1 MTKNQSPRGLDTS
14 AVSSFEDAY
23 STGGHPS
30 RRARLRESGEY
41 IEPVVE
47 QGESLAESS
56 ADEFAPTVDDI
67 RSGRFPATT
76 ALSIVPPA
84 RGFASEELL
93 PDSLEAG
100 SSESGTSTAGS
111 SAANATAVVGAHLSG
126 SRRVA
131 SATAESVEKAQE
143 EKTPN
148 EKAKPSASGAQADS
162 ASAKSVP
169 VKKAPGKAKQPSLA
183 KSGSLAS
190 LCVMYGAGIA
200 FVTTMVVS
208 NGIGAE
214 GSGEFFRLMALFA
227 IAISLVTFGAD
238 TGLVRTMSAQR
249 ALGRYG
255 VLPQL
260 IRYGLIPSLVTSVL
274 LVAGVYIYTEI
285 VPMAPQYQA
294 AMRVS
299 SAFVLI
305 AALMTVFFGALR
317 GLHRVVTFTLLQNV
331 LLPTLRFAAVGLV
344 VLFSGQLMD
353 LVYAWTIPVAITA
366 VVALWLLERAFPSE
380 EHVEVLSSED
390 SPPETFRSFWGFSS
404 ARGVAT
410 IVETILEWIDVL
422 VVTAFLGAAAGGI
435 YGAVNRCVRV
445 GTMIEHTGRVVTG
458 PSISAALATRQL
470 DRARDIFLSTTRV
483 LTALSWPFYL
493 SLAFFGPV
501 LLGFFGKGFEA
512 GAGILWVICPAA
524 MLSMSAGGVQSV
536 LLMSG
541 KSRWQL
547 LNKLSSLVVAV
558 TLNFTLVPVW
568 GLYGAVTAWASALL
582 IDTFLASYQVF
593 RLVGIRA
600 SAREMAPSLFLGA
613 AVPTVCALASLAFL
627 GQSVLGVIVY
637 VVLLVPVYGAV
648 LYRFRKA
655 LGIERFLSARRA
667 KS

>member
-1 MTKNQSPRGLDTS
+1 MTKNQYPRGLETT
-14 AVSSFEDAY
+14 AVSAFDDAY

-41 IEPVVE
+41 VEPVVE
-47 QGESLAESS
+47 QADSLAESS

-84 RGFASEELL
+84 RGFASEESL
-93 PDSLEAG
+93 PDSVEAG
-100 SSESGTSTAGS
+100 SLGSGTSAAGS
-111 SAANATAVVGAHLSG
+111 SAANATAVAGAHLAG

-131 SATAESVEKAQE
+131 PATAESANKVQC
-143 EKTPN
+143 EKTDSSVAVA
-148 EKAKPSASGAQADS
+148 ETDS
-162 ASAKSVP
+162 ASAKSAP
-169 VKKAPGKAKQPSLA
+169 VKKTPGKGKQPSLA

-227 IAISLVTFGAD
+227 ISISLVTFGAD

-274 LVAGVYIYTEI
+274 LVAGVYIYTEL
-285 VPMAPQYQA
+285 VPMAPEYQA

-299 SAFVLI
+299 SAFILV

-353 LVYAWTIPVAITA
+353 LVYAWTVPVAITA
-366 VVALWLLERAFPSE
+366 VVALWRLERAFPSE
-380 EHVEVLSSED
+380 EHVEVLPSED
-390 SPPETFRSFWGFSS
+390 SPTETFRSFWGFSS

-410 IVETILEWIDVL
+410 VVETILEWIDVL
-422 VVTAFLGAAAGGI
+422 VVAAFLGAAAGGV

-445 GTMIEHTGRVVTG
+445 GAMIEHTGRVVTG

-470 DRARDIFLSTTRV
+470 DRAREIFLSTTRV

-512 GAGILWVICPAA
+512 GAGIIWVICPAA

-600 SAREMAPSLFLGA
+600 SLREMAPSLFLGA
-613 AVPTVCALASLAFL
+613 AVPTACALVSLTFL
-627 GQSVLGVIVY
+627 GQSVLGLIVY

>member
-1 MTKNQSPRGLDTS
+1 MTKNQSPRGLETT
-14 AVSSFEDAY
+14 AVSAFDDAY

-41 IEPVVE
+41 VEPVVE
-47 QGESLAESS
+47 QADSLAESS

-84 RGFASEELL
+84 RGFASEESL
-93 PDSLEAG
+93 PDSVEAG
-100 SSESGTSTAGS
+100 SLGSGTSAAGS
-111 SAANATAVVGAHLSG
+111 SAANATAVAGAHLAG

-131 SATAESVEKAQE
+131 PATAESANKVQC
-143 EKTPN
+143 EKTDSSVAVA
-148 EKAKPSASGAQADS
+148 ETDS
-162 ASAKSVP
+162 ASAKSAP
-169 VKKAPGKAKQPSLA
+169 VKKTPGKGKQPSLA

-227 IAISLVTFGAD
+227 ISISLVTFGAD

-274 LVAGVYIYTEI
+274 LVAGVYIYTEL
-285 VPMAPQYQA
+285 VPMAPEYQA
-294 AMRVS
+294 AVRVS
-299 SAFVLI
+299 SAFILV

-353 LVYAWTIPVAITA
+353 LVYAWTVPVAITA
-366 VVALWLLERAFPSE
+366 VVALWRLERAFPSE
-380 EHVEVLSSED
+380 EHVEVLPSED
-390 SPPETFRSFWGFSS
+390 SPTETFRSFWGFSS

-410 IVETILEWIDVL
+410 VVETILEWIDVL
-422 VVTAFLGAAAGGI
+422 VVAAFLGAAAGGV

-445 GTMIEHTGRVVTG
+445 GAMIEHTGRVVTG

-470 DRARDIFLSTTRV
+470 DRAREIFLSTTRV

-600 SAREMAPSLFLGA
+600 SLREMAPSLFLGA
-613 AVPTVCALASLAFL
+613 AVPTACALVSLTFL
-627 GQSVLGVIVY
+627 GQSVLGLIVY

>member
-14 AVSSFEDAY
+14 AVSSFDDAY

-41 IEPVVE
+41 MDPVVE
-47 QGESLAESS
+47 QTDSV

-84 RGFASEELL
+84 RGFASEESL

-100 SSESGTSTAGS
+100 TSAAGS
-111 SAANATAVVGAHLSG
+111 SAASAVTGAHLPG
-126 SRRVA
+126 SRRIA
-131 SATAESVEKAQE
+131 PSTAESADKVQR
-143 EKTPN
+143 EKTDSSVAV
-148 EKAKPSASGAQADS
+148 AKTDS
-162 ASAKSVP
+162 ASTKNAP
-169 VKKAPGKAKQPSLA
+169 VTKAPAKGKQPSLA

-285 VPMAPQYQA
+285 VPMAPEYQA

-299 SAFVLI
+299 SAFVLV

-317 GLHRVVTFTLLQNV
+317 GLHRVVTFTVLQNV

-353 LVYAWTIPVAITA
+353 LVYAWTVPVAITA
-366 VVALWLLERAFPSE
+366 VVALWLLERAFPNE
-380 EHVEVLSSED
+380 EHVEVLPSEEA
-390 SPPETFRSFWGFSS
+390 PTETFRSFWGFSS

-410 IVETILEWIDVL
+410 VVETILEWIDVL

-470 DRARDIFLSTTRV
+470 DRAREIFLSTTRV

-501 LLGFFGKGFEA
+501 LLGFFGKGFES

-600 SAREMAPSLFLGA
+600 SVREMAPSLFLGA
-613 AVPTVCALASLAFL
+613 AVPTACALVSLTFL

>member
-41 IEPVVE
+41 VEPVTE
-47 QGESLAESS
+47 QAEPA

-84 RGFASEELL
+84 QGFAPKESLPESLVADSEAT
-93 PDSLEAG
+93 DSAD
-100 SSESGTSTAGS
+100 TN
-111 SAANATAVVGAHLSG
+111 AAVAGAHLPG
-126 SRRVA
+126 SRRIA
-131 SATAESVEKAQE
+131 LATAESADSK
-143 EKTPN
+143 
-148 EKAKPSASGAQADS
+148 AQADS
-162 ASAKSVP
+162 GSVKDAP
-169 VKKAPGKAKQPSLA
+169 VSTPAKKAPAKGKQPSLA

-260 IRYGLIPSLVTSVL
+260 IRYGLVPSLVTSVL

-285 VPMAPQYQA
+285 VPMAPEYQA

-299 SAFVLI
+299 SAFVLV

-353 LVYAWTIPVAITA
+353 LVYAWTVPVAITA

-380 EHVEVLSSED
+380 EHVEVLPSED
-390 SPPETFRSFWGFSS
+390 SPAETFRSFWGFSS

-410 IVETILEWIDVL
+410 VVETILEWIDVL

-470 DRARDIFLSTTRV
+470 DRAREIFLSTTRV

-501 LLGFFGKGFEA
+501 LLHFFGKGFEA

-600 SAREMAPSLFLGA
+600 SVREMAPSLFLGA

-648 LYRFRKA
+648 LFRFRKA

>member
-1 MTKNQSPRGLDTS
+1 MTKNQSPRGLETT
-14 AVSSFEDAY
+14 AVSAFDDAY

-41 IEPVVE
+41 VEPVVE
-47 QGESLAESS
+47 QADSLAESS

-84 RGFASEELL
+84 RGFASEESL
-93 PDSLEAG
+93 PDSVEAG
-100 SSESGTSTAGS
+100 SLGSGTSAAGS
-111 SAANATAVVGAHLSG
+111 SAANATAVAGAHLAG

-131 SATAESVEKAQE
+131 PATAESANKVQC
-143 EKTPN
+143 EKTDSSVAVA
-148 EKAKPSASGAQADS
+148 ETDS
-162 ASAKSVP
+162 ASAKSAP
-169 VKKAPGKAKQPSLA
+169 VKKTPGKGKQPSLA

-227 IAISLVTFGAD
+227 ISISLVTFGAD

-274 LVAGVYIYTEI
+274 LVAGVYIYTEL
-285 VPMAPQYQA
+285 VPMAPEYQA

-299 SAFVLI
+299 SAFILV

-353 LVYAWTIPVAITA
+353 LVYAWTVPVAITA
-366 VVALWLLERAFPSE
+366 VVALWRLERAFPSE
-380 EHVEVLSSED
+380 EHVEVLPSED
-390 SPPETFRSFWGFSS
+390 SPTETFRSFWGFSS

-410 IVETILEWIDVL
+410 VVETILEWIDVL
-422 VVTAFLGAAAGGI
+422 VVAAFLGAAAGGV

-445 GTMIEHTGRVVTG
+445 GAMIEHTGRVVTG

-470 DRARDIFLSTTRV
+470 DRAREIFLSTTRV

-600 SAREMAPSLFLGA
+600 SLREMAPSLFLGA
-613 AVPTVCALASLAFL
+613 AVPTACALVSLTFL

-648 LYRFRKA
+648 LFRFRKA

>member
-1 MTKNQSPRGLDTS
+1 MTKNQSPRGLETT
-14 AVSSFEDAY
+14 AVSAFDDAY

-41 IEPVVE
+41 VEPVVE
-47 QGESLAESS
+47 QADSLAESS

-84 RGFASEELL
+84 RGFASEESL
-93 PDSLEAG
+93 PDSVEAG
-100 SSESGTSTAGS
+100 SLGSGTSAAGS
-111 SAANATAVVGAHLSG
+111 SAANATAVAGAHLAG

-131 SATAESVEKAQE
+131 PATAESANKVQC
-143 EKTPN
+143 EKTDSSVAVA
-148 EKAKPSASGAQADS
+148 ETDS
-162 ASAKSVP
+162 ASAKSAP
-169 VKKAPGKAKQPSLA
+169 VKKTPGKGKQPSLA

-227 IAISLVTFGAD
+227 ISISLVTFGAD

-274 LVAGVYIYTEI
+274 LVAGVYIYTEL
-285 VPMAPQYQA
+285 VPMAPEYQA

-299 SAFVLI
+299 SAFILV

-353 LVYAWTIPVAITA
+353 LVYAWTVPVAITA
-366 VVALWLLERAFPSE
+366 VVALWRLERAFPSE
-380 EHVEVLSSED
+380 EHVEVLPSED
-390 SPPETFRSFWGFSS
+390 SPTETFRSFWGFSS

-410 IVETILEWIDVL
+410 VVETILEWIDVL
-422 VVTAFLGAAAGGI
+422 VVAAFLGATAGGV

-445 GTMIEHTGRVVTG
+445 GAMIEHTGRVVTG

-470 DRARDIFLSTTRV
+470 DRAREIFLSTTRV

-600 SAREMAPSLFLGA
+600 SLREMAPSLFLGA
-613 AVPTVCALASLAFL
+613 AVPTACALVSLTFL
-627 GQSVLGVIVY
+627 GQSVLGLIVY

>member
-1 MTKNQSPRGLDTS
+1 MTKNQSPRGLETT
-14 AVSSFEDAY
+14 AVSAFDDAY

-41 IEPVVE
+41 VEPVVE
-47 QGESLAESS
+47 QADSLAESS

-84 RGFASEELL
+84 RGFASEESL
-93 PDSLEAG
+93 PDSVEAG
-100 SSESGTSTAGS
+100 SLGSGTSAAGS
-111 SAANATAVVGAHLSG
+111 SAANATAVAGAHLAG

-131 SATAESVEKAQE
+131 PATAESANKVQC
-143 EKTPN
+143 EKTDSSVAVA
-148 EKAKPSASGAQADS
+148 ETDS
-162 ASAKSVP
+162 ASAKSAP
-169 VKKAPGKAKQPSLA
+169 VKKTPGKGKQPSLA

-227 IAISLVTFGAD
+227 ISISLVTFGAD

-274 LVAGVYIYTEI
+274 LVAGVYIYTDL
-285 VPMAPQYQA
+285 VPMAPEYQA

-299 SAFVLI
+299 SAFILV

-353 LVYAWTIPVAITA
+353 LVYAWTVPVAITA
-366 VVALWLLERAFPSE
+366 VVALWRLERAFPSE
-380 EHVEVLSSED
+380 EHVEVLPSED
-390 SPPETFRSFWGFSS
+390 SPTETFRSFWGFSS

-410 IVETILEWIDVL
+410 VVETILEWIDVL
-422 VVTAFLGAAAGGI
+422 VVAAFLGAAAGGV

-445 GTMIEHTGRVVTG
+445 GAMIEHTGRVVTG

-470 DRARDIFLSTTRV
+470 DRAREIFLSTTRV

-512 GAGILWVICPAA
+512 GAGIIWVICPAA

-600 SAREMAPSLFLGA
+600 SLREMAPSLFLGA
-613 AVPTVCALASLAFL
+613 AVPTACALVSLTFL
-627 GQSVLGVIVY
+627 GQSVLGLIVY

>member
-1 MTKNQSPRGLDTS
+1 MTKDQSPRGLDTAS
-14 AVSSFEDAY
+14 VSSFDDAY
-23 STGGHPS
+23 SMGGHPS

-41 IEPVVE
+41 VDPVVE
-47 QGESLAESS
+47 QSGSQAESS

-84 RGFASEELL
+84 QGFAPEKSLS
-93 PDSLEAG
+93 DSLEA
-100 SSESGTSTAGS
+100 SSSGTSTAGS
-111 SAANATAVVGAHLSG
+111 SEASSATVVGAHLPG
-126 SRRVA
+126 SRRTA
-131 SATAESVEKAQE
+131 SATVESADSKAQ
-143 EKTPN
+143 T
-148 EKAKPSASGAQADS
+148 DS
-162 ASAKSVP
+162 ASAKDAP
-169 VKKAPGKAKQPSLA
+169 AKKAPTKGKQPSLA

-260 IRYGLIPSLVTSVL
+260 IQYGLIPSLVTSVL
-274 LVAGVYIYTEI
+274 LVAGVYIYTEV
-285 VPMAPQYQA
+285 VPMAPEYQS

-299 SAFVLI
+299 SAFVLV

-317 GLHRVVTFTLLQNV
+317 GLHRVVTFTVLQNV
-331 LLPTLRFAAVGLV
+331 LLPTLRFADVGLV
-344 VLFSGQLMD
+344 VLFSGQLME

-366 VVALWLLERAFPSE
+366 VVALWLLERAFPNE
-380 EHVEVLSSED
+380 EHVEVLPSED
-390 SPPETFRSFWGFSS
+390 SPTETFRSFWGFSS

-410 IVETILEWIDVL
+410 VVETILEWIDVL

-470 DRARDIFLSTTRV
+470 DRAREIFLSTTRV

-501 LLGFFGKGFEA
+501 LLHFFGKGFEA

-600 SAREMAPSLFLGA
+600 SVREMAPSLFLGA
-613 AVPTVCALASLAFL
+613 AVPTACALASLAVM

-648 LYRFRKA
+648 LFRFRKA
-655 LGIERFLSARRA
+655 LGVERFLSARRA

>member
-410 IVETILEWIDVL
+410 IVETILEWIDRKS
-422 VVTAFLGAAAGGI
+422 VV
-435 YGAVNRCVRV
+435 
-445 GTMIEHTGRVVTG
+445 
-458 PSISAALATRQL
+458 
-470 DRARDIFLSTTRV
+470 
-483 LTALSWPFYL
+483 
-493 SLAFFGPV
+493 
-501 LLGFFGKGFEA
+501 
-512 GAGILWVICPAA
+512 
-524 MLSMSAGGVQSV
+524 
-536 LLMSG
+536 
-541 KSRWQL
+541 
-547 LNKLSSLVVAV
+547 
-558 TLNFTLVPVW
+558 
-568 GLYGAVTAWASALL
+568 
-582 IDTFLASYQVF
+582 
-593 RLVGIRA
+593 
-600 SAREMAPSLFLGA
+600 
-613 AVPTVCALASLAFL
+613 
-627 GQSVLGVIVY
+627 
-637 VVLLVPVYGAV
+637 
-648 LYRFRKA
+648 
-655 LGIERFLSARRA
+655 
-667 KS
+667 

>member
-1 MTKNQSPRGLDTS
+1 MTKDRSPRGLDTS

-41 IEPVVE
+41 VEPVVE
-47 QGESLAESS
+47 QADPQAESS
-56 ADEFAPTVDDI
+56 ADEFVPTVDDI

-84 RGFASEELL
+84 QGFASKEPL
-93 PDSLEAG
+93 PGSLVAG
-100 SSESGTSTAGS
+100 SEATD
-111 SAANATAVVGAHLSG
+111 SADASATAVAGAHLPG

-131 SATAESVEKAQE
+131 SATAESADSK
-143 EKTPN
+143 
-148 EKAKPSASGAQADS
+148 AQADS
-162 ASAKSVP
+162 VSVKDAPVNTP
-169 VKKAPGKAKQPSLA
+169 VKKAPAKGKQPSLA

-274 LVAGVYIYTEI
+274 LVTGVYIYTGI
-285 VPMAPQYQA
+285 VPMAPEYQA

-299 SAFVLI
+299 SAFVLV

-353 LVYAWTIPVAITA
+353 LVYAWTVPVAITA

-380 EHVEVLSSED
+380 EHVEVLPSED
-390 SPPETFRSFWGFSS
+390 SPAETFRSFWGFSS

-410 IVETILEWIDVL
+410 VVETILEWIDVL

-470 DRARDIFLSTTRV
+470 DRAREIFLSTTRV

-501 LLGFFGKGFEA
+501 LLHFFGKGFEA

-558 TLNFTLVPVW
+558 TLNFTLVPIW

-600 SAREMAPSLFLGA
+600 SVREMAPSLFLGA

-648 LYRFRKA
+648 LFRFRKA

>member
-14 AVSSFEDAY
+14 AVSSFDDAY

-41 IEPVVE
+41 VEPVVE
-47 QGESLAESS
+47 EAESS

-84 RGFASEELL
+84 QGFAPKESLPESLVADSEAT
-93 PDSLEAG
+93 DSAD
-100 SSESGTSTAGS
+100 
-111 SAANATAVVGAHLSG
+111 
-126 SRRVA
+126 A
-131 SATAESVEKAQE
+131 SATAAAGAHLPGSRRIALATAESADSK
-143 EKTPN
+143 
-148 EKAKPSASGAQADS
+148 AQADS
-162 ASAKSVP
+162 GSVKDAP
-169 VKKAPGKAKQPSLA
+169 VSTPAKKAPAKGKQPSLA

-260 IRYGLIPSLVTSVL
+260 IRYGLVPSLVTSVL

-493 SLAFFGPV
+493 SLAFFGPT

>member
-1 MTKNQSPRGLDTS
+1 
-14 AVSSFEDAY
+14 
-23 STGGHPS
+23 
-30 RRARLRESGEY
+30 
-41 IEPVVE
+41 
-47 QGESLAESS
+47 
-56 ADEFAPTVDDI
+56 
-67 RSGRFPATT
+67 
-76 ALSIVPPA
+76 
-84 RGFASEELL
+84 
-93 PDSLEAG
+93 
-100 SSESGTSTAGS
+100 
-111 SAANATAVVGAHLSG
+111 
-126 SRRVA
+126 
-131 SATAESVEKAQE
+131 
-143 EKTPN
+143 
-148 EKAKPSASGAQADS
+148 
-162 ASAKSVP
+162 
-169 VKKAPGKAKQPSLA
+169 
-183 KSGSLAS
+183 
-190 LCVMYGAGIA
+190 
-200 FVTTMVVS
+200 
-208 NGIGAE
+208 
-214 GSGEFFRLMALFA
+214 
-227 IAISLVTFGAD
+227 
-238 TGLVRTMSAQR
+238 
-249 ALGRYG
+249 
-255 VLPQL
+255 
-260 IRYGLIPSLVTSVL
+260 
-274 LVAGVYIYTEI
+274 
-285 VPMAPQYQA
+285 MAPEYQA

-299 SAFVLI
+299 SAFVLV

-380 EHVEVLSSED
+380 EHLEVLPSED
-390 SPPETFRSFWGFSS
+390 SPTETFRSFWGFSS

-410 IVETILEWIDVL
+410 VVETILEWIDVL
-422 VVTAFLGAAAGGI
+422 VVTAFLGAAAGGV

-445 GTMIEHTGRVVTG
+445 GAMIEHTGRVVTG

-470 DRARDIFLSTTRV
+470 DRAREIFLSTTRV

-600 SAREMAPSLFLGA
+600 SVREMAPSLFLGA
-613 AVPTVCALASLAFL
+613 AVPTACALVSLTFL
-627 GQSVLGVIVY
+627 DQSVLGVIVY

>member
-1 MTKNQSPRGLDTS
+1 MTNNQSPRGLDTS
-14 AVSSFEDAY
+14 AVSSFDDAY

-41 IEPVVE
+41 VEPVVE
-47 QGESLAESS
+47 EQTDSS
-56 ADEFAPTVDDI
+56 ANEFAPTVDDI

-76 ALSIVPPA
+76 ALSTVPPA
-84 RGFASEELL
+84 QGFTSEDSL
-93 PDSLEAG
+93 PDSLVAD
-100 SSESGTSTAGS
+100 SSVSGTSVADS
-111 SAANATAVVGAHLSG
+111 SA
-126 SRRVA
+126 A
-131 SATAESVEKAQE
+131 SATAMAGAHLPGSRRTASATVESADSKAQ
-143 EKTPN
+143 T
-148 EKAKPSASGAQADS
+148 DS
-162 ASAKSVP
+162 ASAK
-169 VKKAPGKAKQPSLA
+169 KAPTKGKQPSLA

-260 IRYGLIPSLVTSVL
+260 IRYGLVPSLVTSVL
-274 LVAGVYIYTEI
+274 LVAGVYIYTEV
-285 VPMAPQYQA
+285 VPMAPEYQA

-299 SAFVLI
+299 SAFVLV

-317 GLHRVVTFTLLQNV
+317 GLHRVVTFTVLQNV

-353 LVYAWTIPVAITA
+353 LVYAWTVPVAITA

-380 EHVEVLSSED
+380 EHVEVLPSED
-390 SPPETFRSFWGFSS
+390 SPTETFRSFWSFSS

-410 IVETILEWIDVL
+410 VVETILEWIDVL

-470 DRARDIFLSTTRV
+470 DRAREIFLSTTRV

-600 SAREMAPSLFLGA
+600 SVREMAPSLFLGA
-613 AVPTVCALASLAFL
+613 AVPTACALVSLTFL

>member
-1 MTKNQSPRGLDTS
+1 MTKDQSPRGLDTAS
-14 AVSSFEDAY
+14 VSSFDDAY
-23 STGGHPS
+23 SMGGHPS

-41 IEPVVE
+41 VNPVVE
-47 QGESLAESS
+47 QSDSQAESS

-84 RGFASEELL
+84 QGFTSEDSL
-93 PDSLEAG
+93 PDSLVAN
-100 SSESGTSTAGS
+100 SSSSGTSAAGS
-111 SAANATAVVGAHLSG
+111 SAASATAMAGAHLPG
-126 SRRVA
+126 SRRIA
-131 SATAESVEKAQE
+131 PSTAEPADKVQG
-143 EKTPN
+143 EKT
-148 EKAKPSASGAQADS
+148 DS
-162 ASAKSVP
+162 SVAVTKTDSVSAKDVP
-169 VKKAPGKAKQPSLA
+169 AKKAPAKGKQPSLA

-274 LVAGVYIYTEI
+274 LVVGVYVYTEI
-285 VPMAPQYQA
+285 APMAPEYQA

-299 SAFVLI
+299 SAFVLV

-353 LVYAWTIPVAITA
+353 LVYAWTVPVAITA

-380 EHVEVLSSED
+380 EHVEVLPSED
-390 SPPETFRSFWGFSS
+390 SPTETFRSFWSFSS

-410 IVETILEWIDVL
+410 VVETILEWIDVL
-422 VVTAFLGAAAGGI
+422 VVTAFLGAAAGGV

-470 DRARDIFLSTTRV
+470 DRAREIFLSTTRV

-600 SAREMAPSLFLGA
+600 SIREMAPSLFLGA
-613 AVPTVCALASLAFL
+613 AVPTACALVSLTFL

>member
-1 MTKNQSPRGLDTS
+1 MTKNQSPRGLETT
-14 AVSSFEDAY
+14 AVSAFDDAY

-41 IEPVVE
+41 VEPVVE
-47 QGESLAESS
+47 QADSLAESS

-84 RGFASEELL
+84 RGFASEESL
-93 PDSLEAG
+93 PDSVEAG
-100 SSESGTSTAGS
+100 SLGSGTSAAGS
-111 SAANATAVVGAHLSG
+111 SAANATAVAGAHLAG

-131 SATAESVEKAQE
+131 PATAESANKVQC
-143 EKTPN
+143 EKTDSSVAVA
-148 EKAKPSASGAQADS
+148 ETDS
-162 ASAKSVP
+162 ASAKSAP
-169 VKKAPGKAKQPSLA
+169 VKKTPGKGKQPSLA

-227 IAISLVTFGAD
+227 ISISLVTFGAD

-274 LVAGVYIYTEI
+274 LVAGVYIYTEL
-285 VPMAPQYQA
+285 VPMAPEYQA

-299 SAFVLI
+299 SAFILV

-353 LVYAWTIPVAITA
+353 LVYAWTVPVAITA
-366 VVALWLLERAFPSE
+366 VVALWRLERAFPSE
-380 EHVEVLSSED
+380 EHVEVLPSED
-390 SPPETFRSFWGFSS
+390 SPTETFRSFWGFSS

-410 IVETILEWIDVL
+410 VVETILEWIDVL
-422 VVTAFLGAAAGGI
+422 VVAAFLGAAAGGV

-445 GTMIEHTGRVVTG
+445 GAMIEHTGRVVTG

-470 DRARDIFLSTTRV
+470 DRAREIFLSTTRV

-600 SAREMAPSLFLGA
+600 SLREMAPSLFLGA
-613 AVPTVCALASLAFL
+613 AVPTACALVSLTFL
-627 GQSVLGVIVY
+627 DQSVLGVIVY

>member
-1 MTKNQSPRGLDTS
+1 MTKDQSPRGLDTAS
-14 AVSSFEDAY
+14 VSSFDDAY
-23 STGGHPS
+23 SMGGHPS

-41 IEPVVE
+41 VDPVVE
-47 QGESLAESS
+47 QSDSQAESS

-84 RGFASEELL
+84 QGFAPEKSLS
-93 PDSLEAG
+93 DSLEA
-100 SSESGTSTAGS
+100 SSSGTSTAGS
-111 SAANATAVVGAHLSG
+111 SEASSATVVGAHLPG
-126 SRRVA
+126 SRRTA
-131 SATAESVEKAQE
+131 SATVESADSKAQ
-143 EKTPN
+143 T
-148 EKAKPSASGAQADS
+148 DS
-162 ASAKSVP
+162 ASAKDAP
-169 VKKAPGKAKQPSLA
+169 AKKAPTKGKQPSLA

-260 IRYGLIPSLVTSVL
+260 IQYGLIPSLVTSVL
-274 LVAGVYIYTEI
+274 LVAGVYIYTEV
-285 VPMAPQYQA
+285 VPMAPEYQS

-299 SAFVLI
+299 SAFVLV

-317 GLHRVVTFTLLQNV
+317 GLHRVVTFTVLQNV

-344 VLFSGQLMD
+344 VLFSGQLME

-380 EHVEVLSSED
+380 EHVEVLPSED
-390 SPPETFRSFWGFSS
+390 SPTETFRSFWGFSS

-410 IVETILEWIDVL
+410 VVETILEWIDVL

-470 DRARDIFLSTTRV
+470 DRAREIFLSTTRV

-501 LLGFFGKGFEA
+501 LLHFFGKGFEA
-512 GAGILWVICPAA
+512 GAGILWVICAA

-600 SAREMAPSLFLGA
+600 SVREMAPSLFLGA
-613 AVPTVCALASLAFL
+613 AVPTACALASLAVL

-648 LYRFRKA
+648 LFRFRKA

>member
-41 IEPVVE
+41 VEPAAE
-47 QGESLAESS
+47 EAESS

-84 RGFASEELL
+84 QGFA
-93 PDSLEAG
+93 PKDSLPESLVVGSEA
-100 SSESGTSTAGS
+100 TD
-111 SAANATAVVGAHLSG
+111 SADASATAAAGAHLPG
-126 SRRVA
+126 SRRIA
-131 SATAESVEKAQE
+131 SATAESADSK
-143 EKTPN
+143 
-148 EKAKPSASGAQADS
+148 AQADS
-162 ASAKSVP
+162 GSVKDAP
-169 VKKAPGKAKQPSLA
+169 VNTLVKKAPAKGKQPSLA

-285 VPMAPQYQA
+285 VPMAPEYQA

-299 SAFVLI
+299 SAFVLV

-353 LVYAWTIPVAITA
+353 LVYAWTVPVAVTA
-366 VVALWLLERAFPSE
+366 IVALWLLERAFPNE
-380 EHVEVLSSED
+380 EHVEVLPSEH
-390 SPPETFRSFWGFSS
+390 SPTETFRSFWGFSS

-470 DRARDIFLSTTRV
+470 DRAREIFLSTTRV

-501 LLGFFGKGFEA
+501 LLHFFGKGFEA

-600 SAREMAPSLFLGA
+600 STREMAPSLFLGA
-613 AVPTVCALASLAFL
+613 AVPTACALASLAVL

-655 LGIERFLSARRA
+655 LGVERFLSARRA

>member
-1 MTKNQSPRGLDTS
+1 MTKNQSPLGLETT
-14 AVSSFEDAY
+14 AVSPFDDAY

-30 RRARLRESGEY
+30 RCAHLHESGEY
-41 IEPVVE
+41 VE
-47 QGESLAESS
+47 QTDSLAESS
-56 ADEFAPTVDDI
+56 ADEFALTVDDI
-67 RSGRFPATT
+67 RSGRFPATM
-76 ALSIVPPA
+76 ALSVVPPA
-84 RGFASEELL
+84 RGFASERSL

-100 SSESGTSTAGS
+100 SSESGTSAVGS
-111 SAANATAVVGAHLSG
+111 SAAKATAVAGAHLSG
-126 SRRVA
+126 SRRVVP
-131 SATAESVEKAQE
+131 ATAGAVEKAQE
-143 EKTPN
+143 EKTLN
-148 EKAKPSASGAQADS
+148 EKVKPSVSGTQADT
-162 ASAKSVP
+162 ASAKSAP
-169 VKKAPGKAKQPSLA
+169 VKKTPGRDKQPSLT

-227 IAISLVTFGAD
+227 ISISLVTFGAD

-274 LVAGVYIYTEI
+274 LVAGVYMYTKL
-285 VPMAPQYQA
+285 VPMAPAYQA

-299 SAFVLI
+299 SAFVLL

-317 GLHRVVTFTLLQNV
+317 GLQRVVTFTLLQNV
-331 LLPTLRFAAVGLV
+331 LLPTLRLAAVGLV

-380 EHVEVLSSED
+380 EHVEVLPSED
-390 SPPETFRSFWGFSS
+390 SPTETFRSFWGFSS

-410 IVETILEWIDVL
+410 VMETILEWIDVL
-422 VVTAFLGAAAGGI
+422 VVTAFSGAVAGGV

-445 GTMIEHTGRVVTG
+445 GAMIEHTGRVVTG

-470 DRARDIFLSTTRV
+470 DRAREIFISTTRV

-524 MLSMSAGGVQSV
+524 MLSISTGGVQSV

-582 IDTFLASYQVF
+582 VDTFLASYQVF

-600 SAREMAPSLFLGA
+600 SLREMAPSLFVGA
-613 AVPTVCALASLAFL
+613 AVPTAYALVSLAFL
-627 GQSVLGVIVY
+627 GQSVQGIIVY
-637 VVLLVPVYGAV
+637 LVLLVPVYGAV

-655 LGIERFLSARRA
+655 LGIERFFSARRA

>member
-1 MTKNQSPRGLDTS
+1 MTKNQSPRGLETT
-14 AVSSFEDAY
+14 AVSAFDDAY

-41 IEPVVE
+41 VEPVVE
-47 QGESLAESS
+47 QADSLAESS

-84 RGFASEELL
+84 QGFA
-93 PDSLEAG
+93 PKDSLPESLVVGSEATD
-100 SSESGTSTAGS
+100 SADA
-111 SAANATAVVGAHLSG
+111 SAAAGAHLPG

-131 SATAESVEKAQE
+131 SATAESADSK
-143 EKTPN
+143 
-148 EKAKPSASGAQADS
+148 AQADS
-162 ASAKSVP
+162 GSVKDAP
-169 VKKAPGKAKQPSLA
+169 VSTPAKKAPAKGKQPSLA

-260 IRYGLIPSLVTSVL
+260 IRYGLVPSLVTSVL

-285 VPMAPQYQA
+285 VPMAPEYQA

-299 SAFVLI
+299 SAFVLV

-344 VLFSGQLMD
+344 V
-353 LVYAWTIPVAITA
+353 PVAITA

-380 EHVEVLSSED
+380 EHVEVLPSED
-390 SPPETFRSFWGFSS
+390 SPAETFRSFWGFSS

-410 IVETILEWIDVL
+410 VVETILEWIDVL

-470 DRARDIFLSTTRV
+470 DRAREIFLSTTRV

-501 LLGFFGKGFEA
+501 LLHFFGKGFEA

-600 SAREMAPSLFLGA
+600 SVREMAPSLFLGA

-648 LYRFRKA
+648 LFRFRKA

>member
-1 MTKNQSPRGLDTS
+1 MTKNQSPRGLETT
-14 AVSSFEDAY
+14 AVSAFDDAY

-41 IEPVVE
+41 VEPVVE
-47 QGESLAESS
+47 QADSLAESS

-84 RGFASEELL
+84 RGFASEESL
-93 PDSLEAG
+93 PDSVEAG
-100 SSESGTSTAGS
+100 SLGSGTSAAGS
-111 SAANATAVVGAHLSG
+111 SAANATAVAGAHLAG

-131 SATAESVEKAQE
+131 PATAESANKVQC
-143 EKTPN
+143 EKTDSSVAVA
-148 EKAKPSASGAQADS
+148 ETDS
-162 ASAKSVP
+162 ASAKSAP
-169 VKKAPGKAKQPSLA
+169 VKKTPGKGKQPSLA

-227 IAISLVTFGAD
+227 ISISLVTFGAD

-274 LVAGVYIYTEI
+274 LVAGVYIYTEL
-285 VPMAPQYQA
+285 VPMAPEYQA

-299 SAFVLI
+299 SAFILV

-353 LVYAWTIPVAITA
+353 LVYAWTVPVAITA
-366 VVALWLLERAFPSE
+366 VVALWRLERAFPSE
-380 EHVEVLSSED
+380 EHVEVLPSED
-390 SPPETFRSFWGFSS
+390 SPTETFRSFWGFSS

-410 IVETILEWIDVL
+410 VVETILEWIDVL
-422 VVTAFLGAAAGGI
+422 VVAAFLGAAAGGV

-445 GTMIEHTGRVVTG
+445 GAMIEHTGRVVTG

-470 DRARDIFLSTTRV
+470 DRAREIFLSTTRV

-600 SAREMAPSLFLGA
+600 SVREMAPSLFLGA
-613 AVPTVCALASLAFL
+613 AVPTACALVSLTFL

-648 LYRFRKA
+648 LFRFRKA

>member
-1 MTKNQSPRGLDTS
+1 MTKNQSPRGLETT
-14 AVSSFEDAY
+14 AVSAFDDAY

-41 IEPVVE
+41 VEPVVE
-47 QGESLAESS
+47 QADSLAESS

-84 RGFASEELL
+84 RGFASEESL
-93 PDSLEAG
+93 PDSVEAG
-100 SSESGTSTAGS
+100 SLGSGTSAAGS
-111 SAANATAVVGAHLSG
+111 SAANATAVAGAHLAG

-131 SATAESVEKAQE
+131 PATAESANKVQC
-143 EKTPN
+143 EKTDSSVAVA
-148 EKAKPSASGAQADS
+148 ETDS
-162 ASAKSVP
+162 ASAKSAP
-169 VKKAPGKAKQPSLA
+169 VKKTPGKGKQPSLA

-227 IAISLVTFGAD
+227 ISISLVTFGAD

-274 LVAGVYIYTEI
+274 LVAGVYIYTEL
-285 VPMAPQYQA
+285 VPMAPEYQA

-299 SAFVLI
+299 SAFILV

-353 LVYAWTIPVAITA
+353 LVYAWTVPVAITA
-366 VVALWLLERAFPSE
+366 VVALWRLERAFPSE
-380 EHVEVLSSED
+380 EHVEVLPSED
-390 SPPETFRSFWGFSS
+390 SPTETFRSFWGFSS

-410 IVETILEWIDVL
+410 VVETILEWIDVL
-422 VVTAFLGAAAGGI
+422 VVAAFLGAAAGGV

-445 GTMIEHTGRVVTG
+445 GAMIEHTGRVVTG

-470 DRARDIFLSTTRV
+470 NRAREIFLSTTRV

-524 MLSMSAGGVQSV
+524 MLSISAGGVQSV

-582 IDTFLASYQVF
+582 VDTFLASYQVF

-600 SAREMAPSLFLGA
+600 SLREMAPSLFVGA
-613 AVPTVCALASLAFL
+613 AVPTAYALVSLAFL
-627 GQSVLGVIVY
+627 GQSVQGIIVY
-637 VVLLVPVYGAV
+637 LVLLVPVYGAV

-655 LGIERFLSARRA
+655 LGIERFFSARRA

>member
-14 AVSSFEDAY
+14 AVSSFDDAY

-41 IEPVVE
+41 VEPAAE
-47 QGESLAESS
+47 EAESS

-84 RGFASEELL
+84 QGFA
-93 PDSLEAG
+93 PKDSLPESLVVGSEA
-100 SSESGTSTAGS
+100 TD
-111 SAANATAVVGAHLSG
+111 SADASATAAAGAHLPG
-126 SRRVA
+126 SRRIA
-131 SATAESVEKAQE
+131 SATAESADSK
-143 EKTPN
+143 
-148 EKAKPSASGAQADS
+148 AQADS
-162 ASAKSVP
+162 GSVKDAP
-169 VKKAPGKAKQPSLA
+169 VNTLVKKAPAKGKQPSLA

-260 IRYGLIPSLVTSVL
+260 IRYGLVPSLVTSVL

-285 VPMAPQYQA
+285 VPMAPEYQA

-299 SAFVLI
+299 SAFVLV

-317 GLHRVVTFTLLQNV
+317 GLHRVVTFTILQNV

-353 LVYAWTIPVAITA
+353 LVYAWTVPVAITA

-380 EHVEVLSSED
+380 EHVEVLPSED
-390 SPPETFRSFWGFSS
+390 FPTETFRSFWGFSS

-410 IVETILEWIDVL
+410 VVETILEWIDVL
-422 VVTAFLGAAAGGI
+422 VVTAFLGAAAGGV

-470 DRARDIFLSTTRV
+470 DRAREIFLSTTRV

-600 SAREMAPSLFLGA
+600 SIREMAPSLFLGA
-613 AVPTVCALASLAFL
+613 AVPTACALVSLTFL

>member
-1 MTKNQSPRGLDTS
+1 MTKNQSPRGLETT
-14 AVSSFEDAY
+14 AVSAFDDAY

-41 IEPVVE
+41 VEPVVE
-47 QGESLAESS
+47 QADSLAESS

-84 RGFASEELL
+84 RGFASEESL
-93 PDSLEAG
+93 PDSVEAG
-100 SSESGTSTAGS
+100 SLGSGTSAAGS
-111 SAANATAVVGAHLSG
+111 SAANATAVAGAHLAG

-131 SATAESVEKAQE
+131 PATAESANKVQC
-143 EKTPN
+143 EKTDSSVAVA
-148 EKAKPSASGAQADS
+148 ETDS
-162 ASAKSVP
+162 ASAKSAP
-169 VKKAPGKAKQPSLA
+169 VKKTPGKGKQPSLA

-227 IAISLVTFGAD
+227 ISISLVTFGAD

-274 LVAGVYIYTEI
+274 LVAGVYIYTEL
-285 VPMAPQYQA
+285 VPMAPEYQA

-299 SAFVLI
+299 SAFILV

-353 LVYAWTIPVAITA
+353 LVYAWTVPVAITA
-366 VVALWLLERAFPSE
+366 VVALWRLERAFPSE
-380 EHVEVLSSED
+380 EHVEVLPSED
-390 SPPETFRSFWGFSS
+390 SPTETFRSFWGFSS

-410 IVETILEWIDVL
+410 
-422 VVTAFLGAAAGGI
+422 VVF
-435 YGAVNRCVRV
+435 V
-445 GTMIEHTGRVVTG
+445 
-458 PSISAALATRQL
+458 
-470 DRARDIFLSTTRV
+470 
-483 LTALSWPFYL
+483 
-493 SLAFFGPV
+493 
-501 LLGFFGKGFEA
+501 
-512 GAGILWVICPAA
+512 WVP
-524 MLSMSAGGVQSV
+524 
-536 LLMSG
+536 
-541 KSRWQL
+541 
-547 LNKLSSLVVAV
+547 
-558 TLNFTLVPVW
+558 
-568 GLYGAVTAWASALL
+568 
-582 IDTFLASYQVF
+582 
-593 RLVGIRA
+593 
-600 SAREMAPSLFLGA
+600 
-613 AVPTVCALASLAFL
+613 
-627 GQSVLGVIVY
+627 
-637 VVLLVPVYGAV
+637 
-648 LYRFRKA
+648 
-655 LGIERFLSARRA
+655 
-667 KS
+667 

>member
-1 MTKNQSPRGLDTS
+1 MTNNQSPRGLDTS
-14 AVSSFEDAY
+14 AVSSFDDAY

-41 IEPVVE
+41 VEPVVE
-47 QGESLAESS
+47 QADSEAESS

-67 RSGRFPATT
+67 RSGRFPVTT

-84 RGFASEELL
+84 QGFAFEESL
-93 PDSLEAG
+93 PDSLEA
-100 SSESGTSTAGS
+100 SSSGTSDAGS
-111 SAANATAVVGAHLSG
+111 SAASATAVAGAHLSG

-131 SATAESVEKAQE
+131 SATAESADSKV
-143 EKTPN
+143 
-148 EKAKPSASGAQADS
+148 QADS
-162 ASAKSVP
+162 ASTKNAP
-169 VKKAPGKAKQPSLA
+169 VTKAPAKGKQPSLA

-285 VPMAPQYQA
+285 VPMAPEYQA

-299 SAFVLI
+299 SAFVLV

-317 GLHRVVTFTLLQNV
+317 GLHRVVTFTVLQNV

-353 LVYAWTIPVAITA
+353 LVYAWTVPVAITA
-366 VVALWLLERAFPSE
+366 VVALWLLERAFPNE
-380 EHVEVLSSED
+380 EHVEVLPSEEA
-390 SPPETFRSFWGFSS
+390 PTETFRSFWGFSS

-410 IVETILEWIDVL
+410 VVETILEWIDVL

-470 DRARDIFLSTTRV
+470 DRAREIFLSTTRV

-501 LLGFFGKGFEA
+501 LLHFFGKGFEA

-600 SAREMAPSLFLGA
+600 SVREMAPSLFLGA
-613 AVPTVCALASLAFL
+613 AVPTACALVSLTFL

-648 LYRFRKA
+648 LFRFRKA

>member
-1 MTKNQSPRGLDTS
+1 MTKNQSPRGLETT
-14 AVSSFEDAY
+14 AVSAFDDAY

-41 IEPVVE
+41 VEPVVE
-47 QGESLAESS
+47 QADSLAESS

-84 RGFASEELL
+84 RGFASEESL
-93 PDSLEAG
+93 PDSVEAG
-100 SSESGTSTAGS
+100 SLGSGTSAAGS
-111 SAANATAVVGAHLSG
+111 SAANATAVAGAHLAG

-131 SATAESVEKAQE
+131 PATAESANKVQC
-143 EKTPN
+143 EKTDSSVAVA
-148 EKAKPSASGAQADS
+148 ETDS
-162 ASAKSVP
+162 ASAKSAP
-169 VKKAPGKAKQPSLA
+169 VKKTPGKGKQPSLA

-227 IAISLVTFGAD
+227 ISISLVTFGAD

-274 LVAGVYIYTEI
+274 LVAGVYIYTEL
-285 VPMAPQYQA
+285 VPMAPEYQA

-299 SAFVLI
+299 SAFILV

-353 LVYAWTIPVAITA
+353 LVYAWTVPVAITA
-366 VVALWLLERAFPSE
+366 VVALWRLERAFPSE
-380 EHVEVLSSED
+380 EHVEVLPSED
-390 SPPETFRSFWGFSS
+390 SPTETFRSFWGFSS

-410 IVETILEWIDVL
+410 VVETILEWIDVL
-422 VVTAFLGAAAGGI
+422 VVAAFLGAAAGGV

-445 GTMIEHTGRVVTG
+445 GAMIEHTGRVVTG

-470 DRARDIFLSTTRV
+470 DRAREIFLSTTRV

-600 SAREMAPSLFLGA
+600 SVREMAPSLFLGA
-613 AVPTVCALASLAFL
+613 AVPTVCALASLAVL

-648 LYRFRKA
+648 LFRFRKA

>member
-1 MTKNQSPRGLDTS
+1 MTKDQSPRGLDTAS
-14 AVSSFEDAY
+14 VSSFDDAY
-23 STGGHPS
+23 SMGGHPS

-41 IEPVVE
+41 VDPVVE
-47 QGESLAESS
+47 QSGSQAESS

-84 RGFASEELL
+84 QGFAPEKSLS
-93 PDSLEAG
+93 DSLEA
-100 SSESGTSTAGS
+100 SSSGTSTAGS
-111 SAANATAVVGAHLSG
+111 SEASSATVVGAHLPG
-126 SRRVA
+126 SRRTA
-131 SATAESVEKAQE
+131 SATVESADSKAQ
-143 EKTPN
+143 T
-148 EKAKPSASGAQADS
+148 DS
-162 ASAKSVP
+162 ASAKDAP
-169 VKKAPGKAKQPSLA
+169 AKKAPTKGKQPSLA

-208 NGIGAE
+208 NGIGTE

-260 IRYGLIPSLVTSVL
+260 IRYGLIPALMTSML
-274 LVAGVYIYTEI
+274 LVAGVYIYTEV
-285 VPMAPQYQA
+285 VPMAPEYQS

-299 SAFVLI
+299 SAFVLV

-317 GLHRVVTFTLLQNV
+317 GLHRVVTFTVLQNV

-353 LVYAWTIPVAITA
+353 LVYAWTVPVAITA
-366 VVALWLLERAFPSE
+366 VVALWLLERAFPNE
-380 EHVEVLSSED
+380 EHVEVLPSED
-390 SPPETFRSFWGFSS
+390 SPTETFRSFWGFSS

-410 IVETILEWIDVL
+410 VVETILEWIDVL
-422 VVTAFLGAAAGGI
+422 VVTTFLGAAAGGI

-470 DRARDIFLSTTRV
+470 DRAREIFLSTTRV

-501 LLGFFGKGFEA
+501 LLHFFGKGFEA

-600 SAREMAPSLFLGA
+600 SVREMAPSLFLGA
-613 AVPTVCALASLAFL
+613 AVPTACALASLAVL

-648 LYRFRKA
+648 LFRFRKA

>member
-1 MTKNQSPRGLDTS
+1 MTKNQSPRGLETT
-14 AVSSFEDAY
+14 AVSAFDDAY

-41 IEPVVE
+41 VEPVVE
-47 QGESLAESS
+47 QADSLAESS

-84 RGFASEELL
+84 RGFASEESL
-93 PDSLEAG
+93 PDSVEAG
-100 SSESGTSTAGS
+100 SLGSGTSAAGS
-111 SAANATAVVGAHLSG
+111 SAANATAVAGAHLAG

-131 SATAESVEKAQE
+131 PATAESANKVQC
-143 EKTPN
+143 EKTDSSVAVA
-148 EKAKPSASGAQADS
+148 ETDS
-162 ASAKSVP
+162 ASAKSAP
-169 VKKAPGKAKQPSLA
+169 VKKTPGKGKQPSLA

-227 IAISLVTFGAD
+227 ISISLVTFGAD

-274 LVAGVYIYTEI
+274 LVAGVYIYTEL
-285 VPMAPQYQA
+285 VPMAPEYQA

-299 SAFVLI
+299 SAFILV

-353 LVYAWTIPVAITA
+353 LVYAWTVPVAITA
-366 VVALWLLERAFPSE
+366 VVALWRLERAFPSE
-380 EHVEVLSSED
+380 EHVEVLPSED
-390 SPPETFRSFWGFSS
+390 SPTETFRSFWGFSS

-410 IVETILEWIDVL
+410 VVETILEWIDVL
-422 VVTAFLGAAAGGI
+422 VVAAFLGAAAGGV

-445 GTMIEHTGRVVTG
+445 GAMIEHTGRVVTG

-470 DRARDIFLSTTRV
+470 NRAREIFLSTTRV

-600 SAREMAPSLFLGA
+600 SLREMAPSLFLGA
-613 AVPTVCALASLAFL
+613 AVPTACALVSLTFL
-627 GQSVLGVIVY
+627 GQSVLGLIVY

>member
-1 MTKNQSPRGLDTS
+1 MTQNQSPRGLDTS

-41 IEPVVE
+41 VEPVTE
-47 QGESLAESS
+47 QTEPA

-84 RGFASEELL
+84 QDFA
-93 PDSLEAG
+93 PKDSLPESLVAG
-100 SSESGTSTAGS
+100 SEATD
-111 SAANATAVVGAHLSG
+111 SADTNAAVAGAHLPG

-131 SATAESVEKAQE
+131 SATAESADSK
-143 EKTPN
+143 
-148 EKAKPSASGAQADS
+148 AQADS
-162 ASAKSVP
+162 ASVKDAPVNTP
-169 VKKAPGKAKQPSLA
+169 VKKAPAKGKQPSLA

-227 IAISLVTFGAD
+227 ISISLVTFGAD

-285 VPMAPQYQA
+285 VPMAPEYQA

-493 SLAFFGPV
+493 SLAFFGPT

-600 SAREMAPSLFLGA
+600 SVREMAPSLFLGA

>member
-1 MTKNQSPRGLDTS
+1 M
-14 AVSSFEDAY
+14 
-23 STGGHPS
+23 
-30 RRARLRESGEY
+30 
-41 IEPVVE
+41 E
-47 QGESLAESS
+47 QADSLAESS
-56 ADEFAPTVDDI
+56 ADEFALTVDDI
-67 RSGRFPATT
+67 RSGRFPATM

-84 RGFASEELL
+84 RGFASEGSL

-100 SSESGTSTAGS
+100 SSESGTSAVGS
-111 SAANATAVVGAHLSG
+111 SAAKATAVAGAHLSG
-126 SRRVA
+126 SRRVVP
-131 SATAESVEKAQE
+131 ATAGAVEKAQE
-143 EKTPN
+143 EKTLN
-148 EKAKPSASGAQADS
+148 EKVKPSVSGTQADTASVKS
-162 ASAKSVP
+162 AP
-169 VKKAPGKAKQPSLA
+169 VKKTPGRDKQPSLT

-227 IAISLVTFGAD
+227 ISISLVTFGAD

-274 LVAGVYIYTEI
+274 LVAGVYMYTKL
-285 VPMAPQYQA
+285 VPMAPAYQA

-299 SAFVLI
+299 SAFVLL

-317 GLHRVVTFTLLQNV
+317 GLQRVVTFTLLQNV
-331 LLPTLRFAAVGLV
+331 LLPTLRLAAVGLV

-380 EHVEVLSSED
+380 EHVEVLPSED
-390 SPPETFRSFWGFSS
+390 SPTETFRSFWGFSS

-410 IVETILEWIDVL
+410 VMETILEWIDVL
-422 VVTAFLGAAAGGI
+422 VVTAFSGAVAGGV

-445 GTMIEHTGRVVTG
+445 GAMIEHTGRVVTG

-470 DRARDIFLSTTRV
+470 DRAREIFISTTRV

-512 GAGILWVICPAA
+512 GAGILWVICP
-524 MLSMSAGGVQSV
+524 
-536 LLMSG
+536 
-541 KSRWQL
+541 

-582 IDTFLASYQVF
+582 VDTFLASYQVF

-600 SAREMAPSLFLGA
+600 SLREMAPSLFVGA
-613 AVPTVCALASLAFL
+613 AVPTAYALVSLAFL
-627 GQSVLGVIVY
+627 GQSVQGIIVY
-637 VVLLVPVYGAV
+637 LVLLVPVYGAV

-655 LGIERFLSARRA
+655 LGIERFFSARRA

>member
-14 AVSSFEDAY
+14 AVSSFDDAY

-41 IEPVVE
+41 VDPVVE
-47 QGESLAESS
+47 QSDSQAESS

-84 RGFASEELL
+84 QGFAPEKSLS
-93 PDSLEAG
+93 DSLEA
-100 SSESGTSTAGS
+100 SSSGTSTAGS
-111 SAANATAVVGAHLSG
+111 SEASSATVVGAHLPG
-126 SRRVA
+126 SRRTA
-131 SATAESVEKAQE
+131 SATVESADSKAQ
-143 EKTPN
+143 T
-148 EKAKPSASGAQADS
+148 DS
-162 ASAKSVP
+162 ASAKDAP
-169 VKKAPGKAKQPSLA
+169 AKKAPTKGKQPSLA

-274 LVAGVYIYTEI
+274 LVAGVYMYTKL
-285 VPMAPQYQA
+285 VPMAPAYQA

-299 SAFVLI
+299 SAFVLL

-317 GLHRVVTFTLLQNV
+317 GLQRVVTFTLLQNV
-331 LLPTLRFAAVGLV
+331 LLPTLRLAAVGLV

-380 EHVEVLSSED
+380 EHVEVLPSED
-390 SPPETFRSFWGFSS
+390 SPTETFRSFWGFSS

-410 IVETILEWIDVL
+410 VMETILEWIDVL
-422 VVTAFLGAAAGGI
+422 VVTAFSGAVAGGV

-445 GTMIEHTGRVVTG
+445 GAMIEHTGRVVTG

-470 DRARDIFLSTTRV
+470 DRAREIFISTTRV

-524 MLSMSAGGVQSV
+524 MLSISAGGVQSV

-582 IDTFLASYQVF
+582 VDTFLASYQVF

-600 SAREMAPSLFLGA
+600 SLREMAPSLFVGA
-613 AVPTVCALASLAFL
+613 AVPTAYALVSLAFL
-627 GQSVLGVIVY
+627 GQSVQGIIVY
-637 VVLLVPVYGAV
+637 LVLLVPVYGAV

-655 LGIERFLSARRA
+655 LGIERFFSARRA

>member
-1 MTKNQSPRGLDTS
+1 MTKDQSPRGLDTAS
-14 AVSSFEDAY
+14 VSSFDDAY
-23 STGGHPS
+23 SMGGHPS

-41 IEPVVE
+41 VNPVVE
-47 QGESLAESS
+47 QSDSQAESS

-84 RGFASEELL
+84 QGFTSEDSL
-93 PDSLEAG
+93 PDSLVAN
-100 SSESGTSTAGS
+100 SSSSGTSAAGS
-111 SAANATAVVGAHLSG
+111 SAASATAMAGAHLPG
-126 SRRVA
+126 SRRIA
-131 SATAESVEKAQE
+131 PSTAEPADKVQS
-143 EKTPN
+143 EKT
-148 EKAKPSASGAQADS
+148 DS
-162 ASAKSVP
+162 SVAVTKTDSVSAKDVP
-169 VKKAPGKAKQPSLA
+169 AKKAPAKGKQPSLA

-285 VPMAPQYQA
+285 VPMAPEYQA

-299 SAFVLI
+299 SAFVLV

-317 GLHRVVTFTLLQNV
+317 GLHRVVTFTVLQNV

-353 LVYAWTIPVAITA
+353 LVYAWTVPVAITA

-380 EHVEVLSSED
+380 EHVEVLPSED
-390 SPPETFRSFWGFSS
+390 SPTETFRSFWGFSS

-410 IVETILEWIDVL
+410 VVETILEWIDVL
-422 VVTAFLGAAAGGI
+422 VVTAFLGAAAGGV

-445 GTMIEHTGRVVTG
+445 GAMIEHTGRVVTG

-470 DRARDIFLSTTRV
+470 DRAREIFLSTTRV

-600 SAREMAPSLFLGA
+600 SVREMAPSLFLGA
-613 AVPTVCALASLAFL
+613 AVPTACALVSLTFL

-648 LYRFRKA
+648 LFRFRKA

>member
-1 MTKNQSPRGLDTS
+1 MTNNQSPRGLETS
-14 AVSSFEDAY
+14 AVSSFDDAY
-23 STGGHPS
+23 SMGGHPS

-41 IEPVVE
+41 VDPVVE
-47 QGESLAESS
+47 QSDSQAESS

-84 RGFASEELL
+84 QGFVFEESL
-93 PDSLEAG
+93 PDSLEA
-100 SSESGTSTAGS
+100 SSSGTSDAGS
-111 SAANATAVVGAHLSG
+111 SAASATAVAGAHLSG

-131 SATAESVEKAQE
+131 SATAESADSKV
-143 EKTPN
+143 
-148 EKAKPSASGAQADS
+148 QADS
-162 ASAKSVP
+162 ASTKNAP
-169 VKKAPGKAKQPSLA
+169 VTKAPAKGKQPSLA

-260 IRYGLIPSLVTSVL
+260 IRYGLIPALMTSVL
-274 LVAGVYIYTEI
+274 LVAGVYIYTEV
-285 VPMAPQYQA
+285 VPMAPEYQS

-299 SAFVLI
+299 SAFVLV

-317 GLHRVVTFTLLQNV
+317 GLHRVVTFTVLQNV

-353 LVYAWTIPVAITA
+353 LVYAWTVPVAITA
-366 VVALWLLERAFPSE
+366 VVALWLLERAFPNE
-380 EHVEVLSSED
+380 EHVEVLPSED
-390 SPPETFRSFWGFSS
+390 SPTETFRSFWGFSS

-410 IVETILEWIDVL
+410 VVETILEWIDVL

-470 DRARDIFLSTTRV
+470 DRAREIFLSTTRV

-501 LLGFFGKGFEA
+501 LLGFFGKGFES

-600 SAREMAPSLFLGA
+600 SVREMAPSLFLGA
-613 AVPTVCALASLAFL
+613 AVPTACALVSLTFL

>member
-1 MTKNQSPRGLDTS
+1 MTKNQSPRGLETT
-14 AVSSFEDAY
+14 AVSAFDDAY

-41 IEPVVE
+41 VEPVVE
-47 QGESLAESS
+47 QADSLAESS

-84 RGFASEELL
+84 RGFASEESL
-93 PDSLEAG
+93 PDSVEAG
-100 SSESGTSTAGS
+100 SLGSGTSAAGS
-111 SAANATAVVGAHLSG
+111 SAANATAVAGAHLAG

-131 SATAESVEKAQE
+131 PATAESANKVQC
-143 EKTPN
+143 EKTDSSVAVA
-148 EKAKPSASGAQADS
+148 ETDS
-162 ASAKSVP
+162 ASAKSAP
-169 VKKAPGKAKQPSLA
+169 VKKTPGKGKQPSLA

-227 IAISLVTFGAD
+227 ISISLVTFGAD

-274 LVAGVYIYTEI
+274 LVAGVYIYTEL
-285 VPMAPQYQA
+285 VPMAPEYQA

-299 SAFVLI
+299 SAFILV

-317 GLHRVVTFTLLQNV
+317 GLHRVVTFTVLQNV

-353 LVYAWTIPVAITA
+353 LVYAWTVPVAITA
-366 VVALWLLERAFPSE
+366 VVALWRLERAFPSE
-380 EHVEVLSSED
+380 EHVEVLPSED
-390 SPPETFRSFWGFSS
+390 SPTETFRSFWGFSS

-410 IVETILEWIDVL
+410 VVETILEWIDVL
-422 VVTAFLGAAAGGI
+422 VVAAFLGAAAGGV

-445 GTMIEHTGRVVTG
+445 GAMIEHTGRVVTG

-470 DRARDIFLSTTRV
+470 DRAREIFLSTTRV

-600 SAREMAPSLFLGA
+600 SLREMAPSLFLGA
-613 AVPTVCALASLAFL
+613 AVPTACALVSLTFL
-627 GQSVLGVIVY
+627 GQSVLGLIVY

>member
-1 MTKNQSPRGLDTS
+1 MTKDQSPRGLDTAS
-14 AVSSFEDAY
+14 VSSFDDAY
-23 STGGHPS
+23 SMGGHPS

-41 IEPVVE
+41 VDPVVE
-47 QGESLAESS
+47 QSDSQAESS

-84 RGFASEELL
+84 QGFAPEKSLS
-93 PDSLEAG
+93 DSLEA
-100 SSESGTSTAGS
+100 SSSGTSTAGS
-111 SAANATAVVGAHLSG
+111 SEASSATVVGAHLPG
-126 SRRVA
+126 SRRTA
-131 SATAESVEKAQE
+131 SATVESADSKAQ
-143 EKTPN
+143 T
-148 EKAKPSASGAQADS
+148 DS
-162 ASAKSVP
+162 ASAKDAP
-169 VKKAPGKAKQPSLA
+169 AKKAPTKGKQPSLA

-260 IRYGLIPSLVTSVL
+260 IQYGLIPSLVTSVL
-274 LVAGVYIYTEI
+274 LVAGVYIYTEV
-285 VPMAPQYQA
+285 VPMAPEYQS

-299 SAFVLI
+299 SAFVLV

-317 GLHRVVTFTLLQNV
+317 GLHRVVTFTVLQNV

-344 VLFSGQLMD
+344 VLFSGQLME

-366 VVALWLLERAFPSE
+366 VVALWLLERAFPNE
-380 EHVEVLSSED
+380 EHVEVLPSED
-390 SPPETFRSFWGFSS
+390 SPTETFRSFWGFSS

-410 IVETILEWIDVL
+410 VVETILEWIDVL

-470 DRARDIFLSTTRV
+470 DRAREIFLSTTRV

-501 LLGFFGKGFEA
+501 LLHFFGKGFEA

-558 TLNFTLVPVW
+558 TLNFTLVPIW

-600 SAREMAPSLFLGA
+600 SVREMAPSLFLGA
-613 AVPTVCALASLAFL
+613 AVPTACALASLAVM

-648 LYRFRKA
+648 LFRFRKA
-655 LGIERFLSARRA
+655 LGVERFLSARRA

>member
-14 AVSSFEDAY
+14 AVSSFDDAY

-41 IEPVVE
+41 VEPAAE
-47 QGESLAESS
+47 EAESS

-84 RGFASEELL
+84 QGFA
-93 PDSLEAG
+93 PKDSLPESLVVGSEA
-100 SSESGTSTAGS
+100 TD
-111 SAANATAVVGAHLSG
+111 SADASATAAAGAHLPG
-126 SRRVA
+126 SRRIA
-131 SATAESVEKAQE
+131 SATAESADSK
-143 EKTPN
+143 
-148 EKAKPSASGAQADS
+148 AQADS
-162 ASAKSVP
+162 GSVKDAP
-169 VKKAPGKAKQPSLA
+169 VNTLVKKAPAKGKQPSLA

-260 IRYGLIPSLVTSVL
+260 IRYGLVPSLVTSVL

-285 VPMAPQYQA
+285 VPMAPEYQA

-299 SAFVLI
+299 SAFVLV

-317 GLHRVVTFTLLQNV
+317 GLHRVVTFTILQNV

-353 LVYAWTIPVAITA
+353 LVYAWTVPVAVTA
-366 VVALWLLERAFPSE
+366 IVALWLLERAFPNE
-380 EHVEVLSSED
+380 EHVEVLPSEH
-390 SPPETFRSFWGFSS
+390 SPTETFRSFWGFSS

-470 DRARDIFLSTTRV
+470 DRAREIFLSTTRV

-501 LLGFFGKGFEA
+501 LLHFFGKGFEA

-547 LNKLSSLVVAV
+547 LNKLSSLAVAV

-613 AVPTVCALASLAFL
+613 AVPTVCALVSLAIL
-627 GQSVLGVIVY
+627 GQSVLGVTVY

-648 LYRFRKA
+648 LFRFRKA

>member
-1 MTKNQSPRGLDTS
+1 MTKNQSPRGLETT
-14 AVSSFEDAY
+14 AVSAFDDAY

-41 IEPVVE
+41 VEPVVE
-47 QGESLAESS
+47 QADSLAESS

-84 RGFASEELL
+84 RGFASEESL
-93 PDSLEAG
+93 PDSVEAG
-100 SSESGTSTAGS
+100 SLGSGTSAAGS
-111 SAANATAVVGAHLSG
+111 SAANATAVAGAHLAG

-131 SATAESVEKAQE
+131 PATAESANKVQC
-143 EKTPN
+143 EKTDSSVAVA
-148 EKAKPSASGAQADS
+148 ETDS
-162 ASAKSVP
+162 ASAKSAP
-169 VKKAPGKAKQPSLA
+169 VKKTPGKGKQPSLA

-227 IAISLVTFGAD
+227 ISISLVTFGAD

-274 LVAGVYIYTEI
+274 LVAGVYIYTEL
-285 VPMAPQYQA
+285 VPMAPEYQA

-299 SAFVLI
+299 SAFILV

-353 LVYAWTIPVAITA
+353 LVYAWTVPVAITA
-366 VVALWLLERAFPSE
+366 VVALWRLERAFPSE
-380 EHVEVLSSED
+380 EHVEVLPSED
-390 SPPETFRSFWGFSS
+390 SPTETFRSFWGFSS

-410 IVETILEWIDVL
+410 VVETILEWIDVL
-422 VVTAFLGAAAGGI
+422 VVAAFLGAAAGGV

-445 GTMIEHTGRVVTG
+445 GAMIEHTGRVVTG

-470 DRARDIFLSTTRV
+470 DRAREIFLSTTRV

-547 LNKLSSLVVAV
+547 LNKLSSLVAAV

-600 SAREMAPSLFLGA
+600 SLREMAPSLFLGA
-613 AVPTVCALASLAFL
+613 AVPTACALVSLTFL
-627 GQSVLGVIVY
+627 GQSVLGLIVY

>member
-1 MTKNQSPRGLDTS
+1 MTKDQSPRGLDTAS
-14 AVSSFEDAY
+14 VSSFDDAY
-23 STGGHPS
+23 SMGGHPS

-41 IEPVVE
+41 VNPVVE
-47 QGESLAESS
+47 QSDSQAESS

-84 RGFASEELL
+84 QGFA
-93 PDSLEAG
+93 PKDSLPESLVVGSEATD
-100 SSESGTSTAGS
+100 SADA
-111 SAANATAVVGAHLSG
+111 SAAAGAHLPG

-131 SATAESVEKAQE
+131 SATAESADSK
-143 EKTPN
+143 
-148 EKAKPSASGAQADS
+148 AQADS
-162 ASAKSVP
+162 GSVKDAP
-169 VKKAPGKAKQPSLA
+169 VSTPAKKAPAKGKQPSLA

-274 LVAGVYIYTEI
+274 LVAGVYIYTEL
-285 VPMAPQYQA
+285 VPMAPEYQA

-299 SAFVLI
+299 SAFILV

-353 LVYAWTIPVAITA
+353 LVYAWTVPVAITA
-366 VVALWLLERAFPSE
+366 VVALWRLERAFPSE
-380 EHVEVLSSED
+380 EHVEVLPSED
-390 SPPETFRSFWGFSS
+390 SPTETFRSFWGFSS

-410 IVETILEWIDVL
+410 VVETILEWIDVL
-422 VVTAFLGAAAGGI
+422 VVAAFLGAAAGGV

-445 GTMIEHTGRVVTG
+445 GAMIEHTGRVVTG

-470 DRARDIFLSTTRV
+470 DRAREIFLSTTRV

-600 SAREMAPSLFLGA
+600 SLREMAPSLFLGA
-613 AVPTVCALASLAFL
+613 AVPTACALVSLTFL
-627 GQSVLGVIVY
+627 GQSVLGLIVY